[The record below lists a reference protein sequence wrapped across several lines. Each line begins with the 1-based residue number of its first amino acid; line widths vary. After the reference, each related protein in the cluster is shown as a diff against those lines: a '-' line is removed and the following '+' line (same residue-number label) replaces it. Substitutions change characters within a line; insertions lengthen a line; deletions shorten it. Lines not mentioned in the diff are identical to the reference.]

1 MRGLRGKK
9 EFCMLE
15 ELKNFQRGWMWG
27 GKARGMEG
35 TVEMNP
41 AITWWLTDTSHIT
54 QLHRPASSFPQTQP
68 ILVSGTALHKSRGC
82 ICFFTFSGLHIHSCG
97 HSCWLH
103 SRIRLSD
110 YVTAAVIHGPSC
122 HLRGPS
128 LLPFPVGSKF
138 PLASKVLSW
147 FPSQAFAVLLPLM
160 VPRLTPSSLRSHL
173 SSRFLWEIS
182 SSHLQSQLLIF
193 SAALAYLPLIVLVR
207 NGYHLTSLPVNFLS
221 FTWR

>member
-1 MRGLRGKK
+1 MAHLGKWHCPPQIKGLYLLLH
-9 EFCMLE
+9 FLWSPHP
-15 ELKNFQRGWMWG
+15 LLWSFLSAPLQN
-27 GKARGMEG
+27 
-35 TVEMNP
+35 
-41 AITWWLTDTSHIT
+41 TSFSLCPLP
-54 QLHRPASSFPQTQP
+54 QSSMAQ
-68 ILVSGTALHKSRGC
+68 
-82 ICFFTFSGLHIHSCG
+82 
-97 HSCWLH
+97 
-103 SRIRLSD
+103 
-110 YVTAAVIHGPSC
+110 AA

-160 VPRLTPSSLRSHL
+160 VPWLTPSSLRSHL

-193 SAALAYLPLIVLVR
+193 STALAYLSLIVLVR
-207 NGYHLTSLPVNFLS
+207 NGYHLTSLPVYFLS